1 MTGTKYT
8 YKANTTVTILQNIS
22 SNIDKVRVNVTG
34 RIAYINTSNYTTSG
48 GSNSTNS
55 TVGQY
60 KRLKNRT
67 YLYSNSSLTGTRY
80 TYLPLTQVRIVKNVS
95 STVDYVYVVKTNDS
109 MIDPSLEWI
118 TIERFSKIPF
128 YHEKIRQA
136 MLNHMPSE
144 HEIEDV
150 ILIEDAD

>member
-1 MTGTKYT
+1 MYDKMYVRGIFIKDNKILLEKVKDQYQLPGGIVIQDEFLKDALVRNFLMKYGLH
-8 YKANTTVTILQNIS
+8 I
-22 SNIDKVRVNVTG
+22 
-34 RIAYINTSNYTTSG
+34 
-48 GSNSTNS
+48 
-55 TVGQY
+55 
-60 KRLKNRT
+60 
-67 YLYSNSSLTGTRY
+67 
-80 TYLPLTQVRIVKNVS
+80 QVRRGRVYDVNTKPLE
-95 STVDYVYVVKTNDS
+95 YVYVVKTNDS

-118 TIERFSKIPF
+118 TIEHFSKIPF

>member
-95 STVDYVYVVKTNDS
+95 STVDYVYVVKTGRYAYVRNNVY
-109 MIDPSLEWI
+109 
-118 TIERFSKIPF
+118 K
-128 YHEKIRQA
+128 
-136 MLNHMPSE
+136 
-144 HEIEDV
+144 
-150 ILIEDAD
+150 

>member
-1 MTGTKYT
+1 MYDKMYVRGIFIKDNKILLEKVKDQYQLPGGIVIQDEFLKDALVRNFLMKYGLH
-8 YKANTTVTILQNIS
+8 I
-22 SNIDKVRVNVTG
+22 
-34 RIAYINTSNYTTSG
+34 
-48 GSNSTNS
+48 
-55 TVGQY
+55 
-60 KRLKNRT
+60 
-67 YLYSNSSLTGTRY
+67 
-80 TYLPLTQVRIVKNVS
+80 QVRRGRVYDVNTKPLE
-95 STVDYVYVVKTNDS
+95 YVYVVKTNDS
-109 MIDPSLEWI
+109 MIDPSLVWI

>member
-1 MTGTKYT
+1 MYDKMYVRGIFIKDNKILLEKVKDQYQLPGGIVIQDEFLKDALVRNFLMKYGLH
-8 YKANTTVTILQNIS
+8 I
-22 SNIDKVRVNVTG
+22 
-34 RIAYINTSNYTTSG
+34 
-48 GSNSTNS
+48 
-55 TVGQY
+55 
-60 KRLKNRT
+60 
-67 YLYSNSSLTGTRY
+67 
-80 TYLPLTQVRIVKNVS
+80 QVRRGRVYDVNTKPLE
-95 STVDYVYVVKTNDS
+95 YVYVVKTNDS

>member
-1 MTGTKYT
+1 MYDKMYVRGIFIKDNKILLEKVKDQYQLPGGIVIQDEFLKDALVRNFLMKYGLH
-8 YKANTTVTILQNIS
+8 I
-22 SNIDKVRVNVTG
+22 
-34 RIAYINTSNYTTSG
+34 
-48 GSNSTNS
+48 
-55 TVGQY
+55 
-60 KRLKNRT
+60 
-67 YLYSNSSLTGTRY
+67 
-80 TYLPLTQVRIVKNVS
+80 QVRRGRAYDVNTKPLE
-95 STVDYVYVVKTNDS
+95 YVYVVKTNDS

>member
-1 MTGTKYT
+1 MYDKMYVRGIFIKDN
-8 YKANTTVTILQNIS
+8 KILLE
-22 SNIDKVRVNVTG
+22 KVKD
-34 RIAYINTSNYTTSG
+34 
-48 GSNSTNS
+48 
-55 TVGQY
+55 QY
-60 KRLKNRT
+60 KLPGGIVIQDEFLKDALVRNFLMK
-67 YLYSNSSLTGTRY
+67 YGLHI
-80 TYLPLTQVRIVKNVS
+80 QVRRGRVYDVNTKPLE
-95 STVDYVYVVKTNDS
+95 YVYVVKTNDS

>member
-1 MTGTKYT
+1 MYDKMYVRGIFIKDNKILLEKVKDQYQLPGGIVIQDEFLKDALVRNFLMKYGLH
-8 YKANTTVTILQNIS
+8 I
-22 SNIDKVRVNVTG
+22 
-34 RIAYINTSNYTTSG
+34 
-48 GSNSTNS
+48 
-55 TVGQY
+55 
-60 KRLKNRT
+60 
-67 YLYSNSSLTGTRY
+67 
-80 TYLPLTQVRIVKNVS
+80 QVRRGRVYDVNTKPLE
-95 STVDYVYVVKTNDS
+95 YVYVVKTNDS

-136 MLNHMPSE
+136 MLNHMPNE

>member
-1 MTGTKYT
+1 MYDKMYVRGIFIKDNKILLEKVKDQYQLPGGIVIQDEFLKDALVRNFLMKYGLH
-8 YKANTTVTILQNIS
+8 I
-22 SNIDKVRVNVTG
+22 
-34 RIAYINTSNYTTSG
+34 
-48 GSNSTNS
+48 
-55 TVGQY
+55 
-60 KRLKNRT
+60 
-67 YLYSNSSLTGTRY
+67 
-80 TYLPLTQVRIVKNVS
+80 QVRRGRVYDVNTKPLE
-95 STVDYVYVVKTNDS
+95 YVYVVKTNDS

-128 YHEKIRQA
+128 YHEEIRQA

>member
-1 MTGTKYT
+1 MYDKMYVRGIFIKDNKILLEKVKDQYQLPGGIVIQDEFLKDALVRNFLMKYGLH
-8 YKANTTVTILQNIS
+8 I
-22 SNIDKVRVNVTG
+22 
-34 RIAYINTSNYTTSG
+34 
-48 GSNSTNS
+48 
-55 TVGQY
+55 
-60 KRLKNRT
+60 
-67 YLYSNSSLTGTRY
+67 
-80 TYLPLTQVRIVKNVS
+80 QVRRGRVYDVNTKPLE
-95 STVDYVYVVKTNDS
+95 YVYVVKTNDS

-118 TIERFSKIPF
+118 SIERFSRIPF

>member
-1 MTGTKYT
+1 MYDKMYVRGIFIKDNKILLEKVKDQYQLPGGIVIQDEFLKDALVRNFLMKYGLH
-8 YKANTTVTILQNIS
+8 I
-22 SNIDKVRVNVTG
+22 
-34 RIAYINTSNYTTSG
+34 
-48 GSNSTNS
+48 
-55 TVGQY
+55 
-60 KRLKNRT
+60 
-67 YLYSNSSLTGTRY
+67 
-80 TYLPLTQVRIVKNVS
+80 QVRRGRVYDVNTKPLE
-95 STVDYVYVVKTNDS
+95 YVYVVKTNDS

-144 HEIEDV
+144 HELEDV

>member
-1 MTGTKYT
+1 MYDKMYVRGIFIKDNKILLEKVKDQYQLPGGIVIQDEFLKDALVRNFLMKYGLH
-8 YKANTTVTILQNIS
+8 I
-22 SNIDKVRVNVTG
+22 
-34 RIAYINTSNYTTSG
+34 
-48 GSNSTNS
+48 
-55 TVGQY
+55 
-60 KRLKNRT
+60 
-67 YLYSNSSLTGTRY
+67 
-80 TYLPLTQVRIVKNVS
+80 QVRRGRVYDVNTKPLE
-95 STVDYVYVVKTNDS
+95 YVYVVKTNDS

-136 MLNHMPSE
+136 MLNHIPSE

>member
-1 MTGTKYT
+1 MYDKMYVRGIFIKDDKILLEKVKDQYQLPGGIVIQDEFLKDALVRNFLMKYGLH
-8 YKANTTVTILQNIS
+8 I
-22 SNIDKVRVNVTG
+22 
-34 RIAYINTSNYTTSG
+34 
-48 GSNSTNS
+48 
-55 TVGQY
+55 
-60 KRLKNRT
+60 
-67 YLYSNSSLTGTRY
+67 
-80 TYLPLTQVRIVKNVS
+80 QVRRGRVYDVNTKPLE
-95 STVDYVYVVKTNDS
+95 YVYVVRTNDS

-118 TIERFSKIPF
+118 SIERFSKIPF

>member
-1 MTGTKYT
+1 MYDKMYVRGIFIKDNKILLEKVKDQYQLPGGIVIQDEFLKEALVRNFLMKYGLH
-8 YKANTTVTILQNIS
+8 I
-22 SNIDKVRVNVTG
+22 
-34 RIAYINTSNYTTSG
+34 
-48 GSNSTNS
+48 
-55 TVGQY
+55 
-60 KRLKNRT
+60 
-67 YLYSNSSLTGTRY
+67 
-80 TYLPLTQVRIVKNVS
+80 QVRRGRVYDVNAKPLE
-95 STVDYVYVVKTNDS
+95 YVYVVKTNDS

-118 TIERFSKIPF
+118 SIERFSKIPF

>member
-1 MTGTKYT
+1 MYDKMYVRGIFIKDNKILLEKVKDQYQLPGGIVIQDEFLKDALVRNFLMKYGLH
-8 YKANTTVTILQNIS
+8 I
-22 SNIDKVRVNVTG
+22 
-34 RIAYINTSNYTTSG
+34 
-48 GSNSTNS
+48 
-55 TVGQY
+55 
-60 KRLKNRT
+60 
-67 YLYSNSSLTGTRY
+67 
-80 TYLPLTQVRIVKNVS
+80 QVRRGRVYDVNTKPLE
-95 STVDYVYVVKTNDS
+95 YVYVVKTNDS
-109 MIDPSLEWI
+109 MIDPSLAWI

>member
-1 MTGTKYT
+1 MYDKMYVRGIFIKDNKILLEKVKDQYQLPGGIVIQDEFLKDALVRNFLMKYGLH
-8 YKANTTVTILQNIS
+8 IQ
-22 SNIDKVRVNVTG
+22 VRRG
-34 RIAYINTSNYTTSG
+34 RVYDINT
-48 GSNSTNS
+48 
-55 TVGQY
+55 
-60 KRLKNRT
+60 K
-67 YLYSNSSLTGTRY
+67 
-80 TYLPLTQVRIVKNVS
+80 PLE
-95 STVDYVYVVKTNDS
+95 YVYVVRTNDS

-118 TIERFSKIPF
+118 SIERFSKIPF

>member
-1 MTGTKYT
+1 MYDKMYVRGIFIKDNKILLEKVKEQYQLPGGIVIQDEFLKDALVRNFLMKYGLH
-8 YKANTTVTILQNIS
+8 I
-22 SNIDKVRVNVTG
+22 
-34 RIAYINTSNYTTSG
+34 
-48 GSNSTNS
+48 
-55 TVGQY
+55 
-60 KRLKNRT
+60 
-67 YLYSNSSLTGTRY
+67 
-80 TYLPLTQVRIVKNVS
+80 QVRRGRVYDVNTKPLE
-95 STVDYVYVVKTNDS
+95 YVYVVKTNDS

-118 TIERFSKIPF
+118 SIERFSKIPF

>member
-1 MTGTKYT
+1 MYDKMYVRGIFIKDNKILLEKVKDQYQLPGGIVIQDEFLKDALVRNFLMKYGLH
-8 YKANTTVTILQNIS
+8 I
-22 SNIDKVRVNVTG
+22 
-34 RIAYINTSNYTTSG
+34 
-48 GSNSTNS
+48 
-55 TVGQY
+55 
-60 KRLKNRT
+60 
-67 YLYSNSSLTGTRY
+67 
-80 TYLPLTQVRIVKNVS
+80 QVRRGRVYDVNTKPLE
-95 STVDYVYVVKTNDS
+95 YVYVVRTNDS

-118 TIERFSKIPF
+118 SIERFSKIPF

>member
-1 MTGTKYT
+1 MYDKMYVRGIFIKDNKILLEKVNDQYQLPGGIVIQDEFLKDALVRNFLMKYGLH
-8 YKANTTVTILQNIS
+8 I
-22 SNIDKVRVNVTG
+22 
-34 RIAYINTSNYTTSG
+34 
-48 GSNSTNS
+48 
-55 TVGQY
+55 
-60 KRLKNRT
+60 
-67 YLYSNSSLTGTRY
+67 
-80 TYLPLTQVRIVKNVS
+80 QVRRGRVYDVNTKPLE
-95 STVDYVYVVKTNDS
+95 YVYVVKTNDS

>member
-1 MTGTKYT
+1 MYDKMYVRGIFIKDNKILLEKVKDQYQLPGGIVIQDEFLKDALVRNFLMKYGLH
-8 YKANTTVTILQNIS
+8 I
-22 SNIDKVRVNVTG
+22 
-34 RIAYINTSNYTTSG
+34 
-48 GSNSTNS
+48 
-55 TVGQY
+55 
-60 KRLKNRT
+60 
-67 YLYSNSSLTGTRY
+67 
-80 TYLPLTQVRIVKNVS
+80 QVRRGRVYDVNTKPLE
-95 STVDYVYVVKTNDS
+95 YVYVVKTNDS

-118 TIERFSKIPF
+118 SIERFSKIPF

>member
-1 MTGTKYT
+1 MYDKMYVRGIFIKDNKILLEKVKDQYQLPGGIVIQDEFLKDALVRNFLMKYGLH
-8 YKANTTVTILQNIS
+8 I
-22 SNIDKVRVNVTG
+22 
-34 RIAYINTSNYTTSG
+34 
-48 GSNSTNS
+48 
-55 TVGQY
+55 
-60 KRLKNRT
+60 
-67 YLYSNSSLTGTRY
+67 
-80 TYLPLTQVRIVKNVS
+80 QVRRGRVYDVNTKPLE
-95 STVDYVYVVKTNDS
+95 YVYVVKTNDS

-118 TIERFSKIPF
+118 TIERFSKFPF

>member
-1 MTGTKYT
+1 MYDKMYVRGIFIKDNKILLEKVKDQYQLPGGIVIQDEFLKDALVRNFLMKYGLH
-8 YKANTTVTILQNIS
+8 I
-22 SNIDKVRVNVTG
+22 
-34 RIAYINTSNYTTSG
+34 
-48 GSNSTNS
+48 
-55 TVGQY
+55 
-60 KRLKNRT
+60 
-67 YLYSNSSLTGTRY
+67 
-80 TYLPLTQVRIVKNVS
+80 QVRRGRVYDVNAKPLE
-95 STVDYVYVVKTNDS
+95 YVYVVKTNDS

-118 TIERFSKIPF
+118 SIERFSKIPF

>member
-1 MTGTKYT
+1 MYDKMYVRGIFIKDNKIFLEKVKDQYQLPGGIVIQDEFLKDALVRNFLMKYGLH
-8 YKANTTVTILQNIS
+8 I
-22 SNIDKVRVNVTG
+22 
-34 RIAYINTSNYTTSG
+34 
-48 GSNSTNS
+48 
-55 TVGQY
+55 
-60 KRLKNRT
+60 
-67 YLYSNSSLTGTRY
+67 
-80 TYLPLTQVRIVKNVS
+80 QVRRGRVYDVNTKPLE
-95 STVDYVYVVKTNDS
+95 YVYVVKTNDS